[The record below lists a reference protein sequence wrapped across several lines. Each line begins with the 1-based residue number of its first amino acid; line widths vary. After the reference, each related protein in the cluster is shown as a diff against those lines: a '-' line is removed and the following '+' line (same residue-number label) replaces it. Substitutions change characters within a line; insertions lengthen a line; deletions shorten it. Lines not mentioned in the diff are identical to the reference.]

1 MTCPEDNHIVKA
13 LFAYYNDESSN
24 NLEALENELS
34 TYEYSER
41 FGYYNSGGLD
51 MFVIHF
57 DSTKL
62 ESVTNWIKQV
72 RDKMIDKGILALPE
86 WMHDKQSVEDLQ
98 TKILGLVKPE

>member
-13 LFAYYNDESSN
+13 LFAYYNDESPN
-24 NLEALENELS
+24 NLKGLENELS

-41 FGYYNSGGLD
+41 FGYYNSGGLE

-57 DSTKL
+57 DSSKL
-62 ESVTNWIKQV
+62 ESVTTWIKQV
-72 RDKMIDKGILALPE
+72 RGKMIDMGIMALPE
-86 WMHDKQSVEDLQ
+86 WMNDKQSVVDLQ